1 MRKVIYSFS
10 VSLDGYIEGPDG
22 DIDWAAPDEELHRHF
37 NETER
42 EVGAAFYGRRLY
54 ENMSAYWPTANE
66 DPSATPEVAEYA
78 GIWKSMPKVVFS
90 RTLERVGWNSELLRD
105 GIAEKVAAMKAQAGK
120 DMSVG
125 GAALASAFMNL
136 GLIDEFRL
144 YIYPVILGSGKP
156 MFQGVQGKTALR
168 LLETKTFGSRVVL
181 LRYERAA

>member
-10 VSLDGYIEGPDG
+10 VSLDGYIEGPGG
-22 DIDWAAPDEELHRHF
+22 DIEWAAPGEELHRHF

-54 ENMSAYWPTANE
+54 ENMSAYWPTADE
-66 DPSATPEVAEYA
+66 DPSATREVLEYA
-78 GIWKSMPKVVFS
+78 GIWRRMQKVVFS
-90 RTLERVGWNSELLRD
+90 TTLERVDWNSELLRD
-105 GIAEKVAAMKAQAGK
+105 GIGEKVAAMKAQPGK

-125 GAALASAFMNL
+125 GASLASAFMNL

-144 YIYPVILGSGKP
+144 YVYPVILGAGKP
-156 MFQGVQGKTALR
+156 MFQGVERKIDLR
-168 LLETKTFGSRVVL
+168 LLETRTFGSGVVL

>member
-22 DIDWAAPDEELHRHF
+22 GIDWASPDEELHRHF

-54 ENMSAYWPTANE
+54 ENMSGFWPTAAEN
-66 DPSATPEVAEYA
+66 PSASPQEIEYA
-78 GIWKSMPKVVFS
+78 GIWKHMPKIVFS
-90 RTLERVGWNSELLRD
+90 KTLDRVGWNSELLRG
-105 GIAEKVAAMKAQAGK
+105 GIAEKVAAMKAQPGK
-120 DMSVG
+120 NMSVG
-125 GAALASAFMNL
+125 GASLASAFMNL

-144 YIYPVILGSGKP
+144 YVHPVILGSGKP
-156 MFQGVQGKTALR
+156 MFQGVERRIDLR
-168 LLETKTFGSRVVL
+168 LVETTTFGSGVVL

>member
-10 VSLDGYIEGPDG
+10 VSLDGYIEGPGG
-22 DIDWAAPDEELHRHF
+22 DIEWAAPGEELHRHF

-54 ENMSAYWPTANE
+54 ENMSAYWPTADE
-66 DPSATPEVAEYA
+66 DPLATPEVIEYA
-78 GIWKSMPKVVFS
+78 GIWRRMQKVVFS
-90 RTLERVGWNSELLRD
+90 TTLESVDWNSELLRD
-105 GIAEKVAAMKAQAGK
+105 GIAEKVAAMKAQPGK

-125 GAALASAFMNL
+125 GASLASAFMNL

-144 YIYPVILGSGKP
+144 YVYPVILGAGKP
-156 MFQGVQGKTALR
+156 MFQGVERKIDLR
-168 LLETKTFGSRVVL
+168 LLETRTFGSGVVL